1 MSPPLTMMRGASLKE
16 ARDFH
21 IPQLVKHL
29 YHARELVVA
38 HRRLLGMV
46 CEFCTGHWCFHFDP
60 DAEYASLDR
69 VVNCIDHMLWQ
80 CEDLPKS
87 CVPCRVKHARKVAA
101 HLGKTYSE
109 SAPWLCVG
117 NSRRRGCDDLS

>member
-1 MSPPLTMMRGASLKE
+1 MPVCVLIDLPPSPFGGIIEPFT
-16 ARDFH
+16 
-21 IPQLVKHL
+21 
-29 YHARELVVA
+29 VVA